1 MHSLDAPPAPRP
13 RRTARLPW
21 RTARRLRTALVALV
35 AVARAWSDRARAR
48 LTAVVLPE
56 TGTPRTAG
64 REAGMATAEYA
75 IATLAAVGF
84 AGLLLVILKSPE
96 VRGLLLGII
105 TSALSVG

>member
-1 MHSLDAPPAPRP
+1 MHALDTPPTRRPRP
-13 RRTARLPW
+13 AVDAARRTRTPLETLTAAVRGRLT
-21 RTARRLRTALVALV
+21 RAHRRLAIPTSGRL
-35 AVARAWSDRARAR
+35 RA
-48 LTAVVLPE
+48 
-56 TGTPRTAG
+56 AG

-84 AGLLLVILKSPE
+84 AGLLLVILKSAE